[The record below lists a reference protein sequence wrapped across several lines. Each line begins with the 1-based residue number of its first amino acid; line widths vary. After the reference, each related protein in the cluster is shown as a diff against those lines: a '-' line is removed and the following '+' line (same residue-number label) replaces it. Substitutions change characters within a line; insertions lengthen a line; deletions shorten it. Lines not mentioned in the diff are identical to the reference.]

1 MAGARMNYRV
11 DCLTPL
17 LVSDGATL
25 SPIDYMVWK
34 DQVNVLDQRKIFRLL
49 AKGPRL
55 DGYLNQVKRAEKLDF
70 ASWGGFAQNFAGRRI
85 AFEHASIS
93 PQWERQPADACH
105 IPTFTRTHEGAYLTG
120 SSLRGA
126 LRTALVSARLDEKVL
141 EQIRETMAGEHPPRR
156 IGDALEQR
164 ALANDGGRGGMDPLK
179 AFAVSDSRVL
189 AASGSTK
196 VYLVRVA
203 SLAESRDPKTQAARP
218 FSLVWK
224 QSRGGSVESRRI
236 DDSTPLFAE
245 MAPPGTV
252 FEGSWAERAFY
263 RKGEIR
269 HVLRWRDTD
278 LRKALIEAANA
289 YAARALAAHRQFA
302 AAAGMA
308 ALDASLADLEAHL
321 AEARQAGDRCLLS
334 LGWGAGLLSKAAWPV
349 AAPEAEESHRR
360 LLAAQSTWARAIRT
374 GMPFPKTR
382 RVIFLQGQPAALP
395 GWVTLTIS

>member
-1 MAGARMNYRV
+1 MNYRV
-11 DCLTPL
+11 ECLTPV
-17 LVSDGATL
+17 LVSDGGTL

-85 AFEHASIS
+85 AFEHSSIAS
-93 PQWERQPADACH
+93 QWERQPADDCH
-105 IPTFTRTHEGAYLTG
+105 IPTFMRSHEGPYLPG
-120 SSLRGA
+120 SSVRGA
-126 LRTALVSARLDEKVL
+126 LRTALVSSRLDEKAL
-141 EQIRETMAGEHPPRR
+141 ELFGETMAGERPPRHP
-156 IGDALEQR
+156 GEALEQR
-164 ALANDGGRGGMDPLK
+164 TMSNDGGRGGWDPMK
-179 AFAVSDSRVL
+179 SFAVSDSRVI
-189 AASGSTK
+189 ASSATR

-203 SLAESRDPKTQAARP
+203 SLAESRDAKAAAARP

-236 DDSTPLFAE
+236 EDSTPVFAE

-252 FEGSWAERAFY
+252 FEGPWTERAFY

-269 HVLRWRDTD
+269 HALRWRDVD
-278 LRKALIEAANA
+278 LRKTMIEAANV
-289 YAARALAAHRQFA
+289 YAARLIAEHRRFASAAGLAGLDAALVALESALAQTQ
-302 AAAGMA
+302 AAGN
-308 ALDASLADLEAHL
+308 
-321 AEARQAGDRCLLS
+321 RCLLNI
-334 LGWGAGLLSKAAWPV
+334 GWGGGLLGKAAWPV
-349 AAPEAEESHRR
+349 SAPGAEETHRR
-360 LLAAQSTWARAIRT
+360 MLASQAVWARAIRT

-395 GWVTLTIS
+395 GWVSLAIS